1 MQAMQAY
8 LPIIQD
14 LLFQWY
20 QFTLGNAAYAAA
32 LAASVW
38 LLTALFYSIRIAFI
52 KRRNRAK
59 AKEAQISID
68 AAQQQAQ
75 KLQEEL
81 SANTARM
88 EESETVA
95 NKATQRAL
103 DLEKRITE
111 HNVKLAD
118 GLRTLTIS
126 FNLDRPT
133 SATEGELEMEGLWQ
147 QYSAVIAQLTE
158 RLRAEQQ
165 TKTELQQ
172 AYQIET
178 AKLAEKETLLETL
191 QAQVDAQ
198 TQQLAGLRE
207 QNASLQ
213 QQISDTAQNQQANLA
228 RLAELERLAVEW
240 AHAKTQQLQLEEKIF
255 TQNVLIAQLQKDKP
269 IEPPVVEEQQSA
281 PVEFKESL
289 AEAPAEPVEIEQLS
303 LAPSENHI
311 NDVNGKIKHIF
322 GGAKQTTAKLDERT
336 DSEPAAIDKATE
348 ELQSVFIESN
358 VESNIEAVQTE
369 TVQAEPAR
377 QTPQPLEDKTAPK
390 LTGKFKHM
398 FGNAMQQIAK
408 LDEKLTGETAP
419 ANKSAEEPQPV
430 LMEDVRSD
438 IQPESPSKDHQPSD
452 AVKARA
458 DSVSGKVKN
467 LFGTLKSATEAPQP
481 AQTKQAEPET
491 LAELAARQQNN
502 QANGTGGENKKIP
515 TQLKSLFSKFQPRA

>member
-52 KRRNRAK
+52 NRRNRAK
-59 AKEAQISID
+59 AKEAQNSID

-81 SANTARM
+81 GANTARM
-88 EESETVA
+88 EESEIVA

-118 GLRTLTIS
+118 SLRTLTIS
-126 FNLDRPT
+126 FNLDRPA
-133 SATEGELEMEGLWQ
+133 SATEGELEMEGLLQ

-172 AYQIET
+172 AYQTET
-178 AKLAEKETLLETL
+178 AKLTEKETLLETL

-213 QQISDTAQNQQANLA
+213 QQISDSAQNQQANLA

-255 TQNVLIAQLQKDKP
+255 AQNVLIAQLQKDTP

-281 PVEFKESL
+281 PVEFEQSL

-348 ELQSVFIESN
+348 ELQPVF

-438 IQPESPSKDHQPSD
+438 IQSESPSKDHQPSD

-515 TQLKSLFSKFQPRA
+515 TQLKSLFSKLQPRA

>member
-20 QFTLGNAAYAAA
+20 QFTLDNAVYAAA

-52 KRRNRAK
+52 NRRSRAK
-59 AKEAQISID
+59 AKEAQNSID
-68 AAQQQAQ
+68 ATQQQAQ

-88 EESETVA
+88 EESENVA

-133 SATEGELEMEGLWQ
+133 SANEGELEIEGLWQ

-172 AYQIET
+172 AYQTET

-198 TQQLAGLRE
+198 TQQLTGLRE
-207 QNASLQ
+207 QNTSLQ
-213 QQISDTAQNQQANLA
+213 QQISDTAQDQQANLA
-228 RLAELERLAVEW
+228 RLAELERLAAEW
-240 AHAKTQQLQLEEKIF
+240 AHAKTLQLQLEEKIF
-255 TQNVLIAQLQKDKP
+255 TQNILIAQLQKDKP
-269 IEPPVVEEQQSA
+269 IEPPVIEEQQSA
-281 PVEFKESL
+281 PVEFEEPL

-311 NDVNGKIKHIF
+311 NNVNDKIKHIF
-322 GGAKQTTAKLDERT
+322 GGAKQTIAKLDERA

-348 ELQSVFIESN
+348 EFQPVFA
-358 VESNIEAVQTE
+358 ESNIEAVQTE

-377 QTPQPLEDKTAPK
+377 QAPQPQEDKTAPK

-398 FGNAMQQIAK
+398 FGNAMQQIAR
-408 LDEKLTGETAP
+408 LDEKLAGETAP

-438 IQPESPSKDHQPSD
+438 IQPESPSKEHQPSD

-458 DSVSGKVKN
+458 DSVTGKVKN

-481 AQTKQAEPET
+481 AQTKQAEQET

>member
-1 MQAMQAY
+1 
-8 LPIIQD
+8 
-14 LLFQWY
+14 
-20 QFTLGNAAYAAA
+20 
-32 LAASVW
+32 
-38 LLTALFYSIRIAFI
+38 
-52 KRRNRAK
+52 
-59 AKEAQISID
+59 
-68 AAQQQAQ
+68 
-75 KLQEEL
+75 
-81 SANTARM
+81 
-88 EESETVA
+88 
-95 NKATQRAL
+95 
-103 DLEKRITE
+103 
-111 HNVKLAD
+111 
-118 GLRTLTIS
+118 
-126 FNLDRPT
+126 
-133 SATEGELEMEGLWQ
+133 
-147 QYSAVIAQLTE
+147 
-158 RLRAEQQ
+158 
-165 TKTELQQ
+165 
-172 AYQIET
+172 
-178 AKLAEKETLLETL
+178 
-191 QAQVDAQ
+191 
-198 TQQLAGLRE
+198 
-207 QNASLQ
+207 
-213 QQISDTAQNQQANLA
+213 
-228 RLAELERLAVEW
+228 
-240 AHAKTQQLQLEEKIF
+240 
-255 TQNVLIAQLQKDKP
+255 
-269 IEPPVVEEQQSA
+269 
-281 PVEFKESL
+281 L

-348 ELQSVFIESN
+348 ELQPVF

-438 IQPESPSKDHQPSD
+438 IQPESPSKEHQPSD

>member
-1 MQAMQAY
+1 MQAY

-20 QFTLGNAAYAAA
+20 QFTLDNAAYAAA

-52 KRRNRAK
+52 NRRNRAK
-59 AKEAQISID
+59 AKEAQNSID

-88 EESETVA
+88 EESEIAA

-103 DLEKRITE
+103 DLERRITE

-118 GLRTLTIS
+118 SVRALAIS
-126 FNLDRPT
+126 FNLDRPA

-158 RLRAEQQ
+158 RLRAEQHTQ
-165 TKTELQQ
+165 TELQQ
-172 AYQIET
+172 AYQTET
-178 AKLAEKETLLETL
+178 AKLVEKETLLGTL

-207 QNASLQ
+207 QNTSLQ
-213 QQISDTAQNQQANLA
+213 QQISGTAQNQQANLT

-255 TQNVLIAQLQKDKP
+255 AQNILIAQLQKDKQVES
-269 IEPPVVEEQQSA
+269 IEPPVIEEQQSA
-281 PVEFKESL
+281 PVEFEESL
-289 AEAPAEPVEIEQLS
+289 AEPVEIEHLS
-303 LAPSENHI
+303 LAPAENHI
-311 NDVNGKIKHIF
+311 TDVNDKIKHIF
-322 GGAKQTTAKLDERT
+322 GGVQQTITKLDERS

-348 ELQSVFIESN
+348 ELQPVF
-358 VESNIEAVQTE
+358 VESKIETI
-369 TVQAEPAR
+369 QAEPAR
-377 QTPQPLEDKTAPK
+377 QAPQPLEDKAAPK
-390 LTGKFKHM
+390 LAGKLKHM

-408 LDEKLTGETAP
+408 LDEKLAGDTAT
-419 ANKSAEEPQPV
+419 ANKPVEESQPV
-430 LMEDVRSD
+430 LMEAVRRD
-438 IQPESPSKDHQPSD
+438 IQPESPSKEHQPSD
-452 AVKARA
+452 AVKERA
-458 DSVSGKVKN
+458 DSVTGKVKN
-467 LFGTLKSATEAPQP
+467 LFGTLKSATEEPQP
-481 AQTKQAEPET
+481 AETKQAEQET
-491 LAELAARQQNN
+491 LAELAARQQSNE
-502 QANGTGGENKKIP
+502 ANGTGGENKKIP

>member
-20 QFTLGNAAYAAA
+20 QFTLDNAAYAAA

-52 KRRNRAK
+52 NRRSRAK
-59 AKEAQISID
+59 AKEAQNSID
-68 AAQQQAQ
+68 TAQQQAQ
-75 KLQEEL
+75 KQQEEL

-88 EESETVA
+88 EESEAAA

-111 HNVKLAD
+111 HNVKLTD

-126 FNLDRPT
+126 FNLDRPA

-172 AYQIET
+172 AYQTET

-191 QAQVDAQ
+191 QAQADAQ

-228 RLAELERLAVEW
+228 RLAELERLAIEW

-255 TQNVLIAQLQKDKP
+255 AQNVLIAQLQKDKQVEP

-281 PVEFKESL
+281 PVEFEEPL

-311 NDVNGKIKHIF
+311 NNVNDKIKHIF
-322 GGAKQTTAKLDERT
+322 GGAKQTIARLDERT

-348 ELQSVFIESN
+348 ELQPVF

-377 QTPQPLEDKTAPK
+377 QASQPLEDKTAPK

-438 IQPESPSKDHQPSD
+438 IQPESPSKEHQPSD

-458 DSVSGKVKN
+458 DSVTGKVKN
-467 LFGTLKSATEAPQP
+467 LFGTLKSTTEAPQP
-481 AQTKQAEPET
+481 AQTKQAEQET

>member
-14 LLFQWY
+14 QLFQWY
-20 QFTLGNAAYAAA
+20 QFTLGNAVYAAA

-52 KRRNRAK
+52 NRRNRAK
-59 AKEAQISID
+59 AKEAQNSID

-88 EESETVA
+88 EESEIAA

-103 DLEKRITE
+103 DLERRITE
-111 HNVKLAD
+111 HNVKLTD
-118 GLRTLTIS
+118 NLRTLTIS
-126 FNLDRPT
+126 FNLDRPV
-133 SATEGELEMEGLWQ
+133 SATEGELETEGLWQ
-147 QYSAVIAQLTE
+147 QYSAVVAQLTE

-165 TKTELQQ
+165 TRTELQQ
-172 AYQIET
+172 AYQTET
-178 AKLAEKETLLETL
+178 AKLAEKETLLDT
-191 QAQVDAQ
+191 QA
-198 TQQLAGLRE
+198 QQLAGLRE

-255 TQNVLIAQLQKDKP
+255 AQNILIAQLQKDKQVEP
-269 IEPPVVEEQQSA
+269 IEPPVIEEQQSA
-281 PVEFKESL
+281 PVEFEEPLTEASAESDD
-289 AEAPAEPVEIEQLS
+289 IEQLS

-322 GGAKQTTAKLDERT
+322 GGVKQTIAKLDERT
-336 DSEPAAIDKATE
+336 DSEPAAIDNATE
-348 ELQSVFIESN
+348 EFQPVF

-377 QTPQPLEDKTAPK
+377 QAPQPLEDKAAPK
-390 LTGKFKHM
+390 LAGKLKHM
-398 FGNAMQQIAK
+398 FGNAMQQITK
-408 LDEKLTGETAP
+408 LDEKLSGETAT
-419 ANKSAEEPQPV
+419 ANKPAEKPQPV
-430 LMEDVRSD
+430 LMEDVRRD
-438 IQPESPSKDHQPSD
+438 IQSDESTSQEYQPSD
-452 AVKARA
+452 TVKEKA
-458 DSVSGKVKN
+458 DSVTGKIKN
-467 LFGTLKSATEAPQP
+467 LFGTLKSATEEPQP
-481 AQTKQAEPET
+481 AQAEQET
-491 LAELAARQQNN
+491 LAELAARQQSNE
-502 QANGTGGENKKIP
+502 ANGTGGESKKTP
-515 TQLKSLFSKFQPRA
+515 KQLKRLFSKFQPRA